1 MFLRTIKIHHK
12 LYARHLQ
19 IGEKSGFGV
28 TQSLGIAVKIEINFR
43 TKYKAK
49 ILQIKRLEG
58 FVLQEKRASINRS
71 FERAFWFAT
80 VMVILPH
87 LEVAVVTFS
96 KKCLICVYFH
106 FHIH

>member
-1 MFLRTIKIHHK
+1 MFLRTIKIHHHCWLK

-80 VMVILPH
+80 VT
-87 LEVAVVTFS
+87 VTVTQFY
-96 KKCLICVYFH
+96 LIWR
-106 FHIH
+106 